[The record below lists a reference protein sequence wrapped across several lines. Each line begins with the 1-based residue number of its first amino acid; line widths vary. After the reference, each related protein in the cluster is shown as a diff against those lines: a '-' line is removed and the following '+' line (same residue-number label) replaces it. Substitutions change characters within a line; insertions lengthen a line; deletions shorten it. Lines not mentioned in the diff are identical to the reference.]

1 MMRSKTRI
9 IRYFTIETNNKNLQ
23 NMKKSLLVILC
34 MTLSFSIFAQE
45 AADKHLAKLP
55 AVDIQTLDGAV
66 FNTKDIQNDGKP
78 VIISL
83 WATWC
88 KPCIAELLAIADEYE
103 DWVEETGVKL
113 YAISIDDA
121 KTSARVAPF
130 VNGKGWEYTVL
141 LDVNSDFKRAMNVN
155 DVPYM
160 CILNGDGEIVWQHTS
175 YAPGSEEEVYEV
187 IKSLVKK

>member
-1 MMRSKTRI
+1 
-9 IRYFTIETNNKNLQ
+9 
-23 NMKKSLLVILC
+23 MKKNIIVIIC
-34 MTLSFSIFAQE
+34 MILSIHVFAQE
-45 AADKHLAKLP
+45 AKDKHLAKLP
-55 AVDIQTLDGAV
+55 AVEIQDLNGNP
-66 FNTKDIQNDGKP
+66 FNTADIQNDGKP

-113 YAISIDDA
+113 FAVSIDDA

-130 VNGKGWEYTVL
+130 VNGKNWDYTVL

-175 YAPGSEEEVYEV
+175 YATGSEEEVYEV

>member
-1 MMRSKTRI
+1 
-9 IRYFTIETNNKNLQ
+9 
-23 NMKKSLLVILC
+23 MKKLIIIAIALVASL
-34 MTLSFSIFAQE
+34 SIYAQE
-45 AADKHLAKLP
+45 PAAAKALAKLP
-55 AVDIQTLDGAV
+55 AVDIQDINGKP
-66 FNTKDIQNDGKP
+66 FNTAYIQNDGKP
-78 VIISL
+78 IIVSL

-88 KPCIAELLAIADEYE
+88 KPCIAELLAISDEYE

-113 YAISIDDA
+113 YAVAIDDA

-160 CILNGDGEIVWQHTS
+160 CILNGNGEIVWQHTS
-175 YAPGSEEEVYEV
+175 YAPGSEHEVYEV
-187 IKSLVKK
+187 LKSLTK

>member
-1 MMRSKTRI
+1 
-9 IRYFTIETNNKNLQ
+9 
-23 NMKKSLLVILC
+23 MKKTILLAIALIAC
-34 MTLSFSIFAQE
+34 FALSAQNAE
-45 AADKHLAKLP
+45 PAKDQHLAKLP
-55 AVDIQTLDGAV
+55 AVDIQTIDGKI

-78 VIISL
+78 IIVSL

-113 YAISIDDA
+113 YAIAIDDA

-130 VNGKGWEYTVL
+130 VNGKGWEYEVL

-160 CILNGDGEIVWQHTS
+160 CILNGKGEIVWQHTS
-175 YAPGSEEEVYEV
+175 YAPGSENEVYEI
-187 IKSLVKK
+187 IKGLAAEK

>member
-1 MMRSKTRI
+1 
-9 IRYFTIETNNKNLQ
+9 
-23 NMKKSLLVILC
+23 MKKTILLAIALIAC
-34 MTLSFSIFAQE
+34 FALSAQNAE
-45 AADKHLAKLP
+45 PAKDQHLAKLP
-55 AVDIQTLDGAV
+55 AVDIQTVDGKI

-78 VIISL
+78 IIVSL

-113 YAISIDDA
+113 YAIAIDDA

-130 VNGKGWEYTVL
+130 VNGKGWEYEVL

-160 CILNGDGEIVWQHTS
+160 CILNGKGEILDPWGHPYEFKITAGNVNFKTEVLTS
-175 YAPGSEEEVYEV
+175 EIRSGFALPNFYRISEGER
-187 IKSLVKK
+187 

>member
-1 MMRSKTRI
+1 MK
-9 IRYFTIETNNKNLQ
+9 KNL
-23 NMKKSLLVILC
+23 LIIIC
-34 MTLSFSIFAQE
+34 MMFNISIFAQE
-45 AADKHLAKLP
+45 AKDKHLAKLP
-55 AVDIQTLDGAV
+55 AVEIQDLNGNA

-78 VIISL
+78 IIISL

-130 VNGKGWEYTVL
+130 VKGKGWEYTVL

-155 DVPYM
+155 DVPFL

-175 YAPGSEEEVYEV
+175 YAQGSEEEVFEV
-187 IKSLVKK
+187 VKSLVKK

>member
-1 MMRSKTRI
+1 
-9 IRYFTIETNNKNLQ
+9 
-23 NMKKSLLVILC
+23 MKKSIFIIVSMILC
-34 MTLSFSIFAQE
+34 INVFAQE
-45 AADKHLAKLP
+45 TKDKHLAKLP
-55 AVDIQTLDGAV
+55 AVEIQDLNGSP
-66 FNTKDIQNDGKP
+66 FNTKDIQNDGNP

-103 DWVEETGVKL
+103 DWVKETGVKL
-113 YAISIDDA
+113 YAVSIDDA

-130 VNGKGWEYTVL
+130 VKGKNWEYTVL

-155 DVPYM
+155 DVPYL

-175 YAPGSEEEVYEV
+175 YAPGSEEEVYEF
-187 IKSLVKK
+187 IKTLVKK

>member
-1 MMRSKTRI
+1 
-9 IRYFTIETNNKNLQ
+9 
-23 NMKKSLLVILC
+23 MKKIAFLMTVVLMCVSL
-34 MTLSFSIFAQE
+34 SAQE
-45 AADKHLAKLP
+45 VEKDKHLAKLP
-55 AVDIQTLDGAV
+55 AVDIQTLDGKV
-66 FNTKDIQNDGKP
+66 FNTADIKNDGKP
-78 VIISL
+78 VIVSL

-113 YAISIDDA
+113 YAIAIDDA

-160 CILNGDGEIVWQHTS
+160 CILNGEGQIVWQHTS

>member
-1 MMRSKTRI
+1 MKTPFMLTI
-9 IRYFTIETNNKNLQ
+9 ILALCL
-23 NMKKSLLVILC
+23 SLG
-34 MTLSFSIFAQE
+34 AQT
-45 AADKHLAKLP
+45 DKPVQDRHLAKLP
-55 AVDIQTLDGAV
+55 AVDIQTIDGKV
-66 FNTKDIQNDGKP
+66 FNTSEIQNDGKP
-78 VIISL
+78 VIVSL

-113 YAISIDDA
+113 YAVSIDDA

-130 VNGKGWEYTVL
+130 VKGKGWEYTVL

-160 CILNGDGEIVWQHTS
+160 CILNGKGEIVWQHTS
-175 YAPGSEEEVYEV
+175 YAPGSEQEVYEV
-187 IKSLVKK
+187 VKRLAAEK

>member
-1 MMRSKTRI
+1 MK
-9 IRYFTIETNNKNLQ
+9 KNLIF
-23 NMKKSLLVILC
+23 VIL
-34 MTLSFSIFAQE
+34 MMLSINIFAQE
-45 AADKHLAKLP
+45 AKDKHLAKLP
-55 AVDIQTLDGAV
+55 AVEIQDLNGNA

-78 VIISL
+78 IIISL

-130 VNGKGWEYTVL
+130 VKGKGWEYTVL

-155 DVPYM
+155 DVPFL

-175 YAPGSEEEVYEV
+175 YAQGSEEEVFEIV
-187 IKSLVKK
+187 KSLVKK

>member
-1 MMRSKTRI
+1 MKNSILLTTIILTFCLSLGAQNDKTS
-9 IRYFTIETNNKNLQ
+9 N
-23 NMKKSLLVILC
+23 
-34 MTLSFSIFAQE
+34 
-45 AADKHLAKLP
+45 LAKLP
-55 AVDIQTLDGAV
+55 AVDIQTIDGKV
-66 FNTKDIQNDGKP
+66 FNTQDIQNDGKP
-78 VIISL
+78 VIVSL

-130 VNGKGWEYTVL
+130 VQGRGWDYEVL

-160 CILNGDGEIVWQHTS
+160 CILNGKGEIVWQHTS
-175 YAPGSEEEVYEV
+175 YAPGSEQEVYEI
-187 IKSLVKK
+187 IKSLAAEK

>member
-1 MMRSKTRI
+1 MKTPFMLTI
-9 IRYFTIETNNKNLQ
+9 ILALCLSLGAQTD
-23 NMKKSLLVILC
+23 KS
-34 MTLSFSIFAQE
+34 AQ
-45 AADKHLAKLP
+45 DRHLAKLP
-55 AVDIQTLDGAV
+55 AVDIQTIDGKV
-66 FNTKDIQNDGKP
+66 FNTSEIQNDGKP
-78 VIISL
+78 VIVSL

-113 YAISIDDA
+113 YAVSIDDA

-130 VNGKGWEYTVL
+130 VKGKGWDYTVL

-160 CILNGDGEIVWQHTS
+160 CILNGKGEIVWQHTS
-175 YAPGSEEEVYEV
+175 YAPGSEQEVYEV
-187 IKSLVKK
+187 VKRLAAEK

>member
-1 MMRSKTRI
+1 
-9 IRYFTIETNNKNLQ
+9 
-23 NMKKSLLVILC
+23 MKKIFLIAAAITLCLSLG
-34 MTLSFSIFAQE
+34 AQNQNPQKP
-45 AADKHLAKLP
+45 AAGLP
-55 AVDIQTLDGAV
+55 SVNIQTIDGKV
-66 FNTKDIQNDGKP
+66 FNTADISNDGKP
-78 VIISL
+78 VIVSL

-113 YAISIDDA
+113 YAVSIDDA

-160 CILNGDGEIVWQHTS
+160 CILNGKGEIVWQHTS
-175 YAPGSEEEVYEV
+175 YAPGSEKEVYE
-187 IKSLVKK
+187 IVKKLAEEQKTAE

>member
-1 MMRSKTRI
+1 
-9 IRYFTIETNNKNLQ
+9 
-23 NMKKSLLVILC
+23 MKKTIILAIALIAC
-34 MTLSFSIFAQE
+34 FALSAQNDQP
-45 AADKHLAKLP
+45 AKDQHLAKLP
-55 AVDIQTLDGAV
+55 AIDIQTIDGKI

-78 VIISL
+78 IIVSL

-103 DWVEETGVKL
+103 DWVDETGVKL
-113 YAISIDDA
+113 YAIAIDDA

-160 CILNGDGEIVWQHTS
+160 CILNGNGEIVWQHTS
-175 YAPGSEEEVYEV
+175 YAPGSENEVYEI
-187 IKSLVKK
+187 IKKIASGK

>member
-1 MMRSKTRI
+1 MR
-9 IRYFTIETNNKNLQ
+9 F
-23 NMKKSLLVILC
+23 KS
-34 MTLSFSIFAQE
+34 
-45 AADKHLAKLP
+45 P
-55 AVDIQTLDGAV
+55 AVEIQDLNGNA

-78 VIISL
+78 IIISL

-130 VNGKGWEYTVL
+130 VKGKGWEYTVL
-141 LDVNSDFKRAMNVN
+141 LDVNSDFKRAMNVVN
-155 DVPYM
+155 VPHTFVV
-160 CILNGDGEIVWQHTS
+160 NGKGEIVWQHTS
-175 YAPGSEEEVYEV
+175 FVEGSEEELLEA
-187 IKSLVKK
+187 VKKAAAEE

>member
-1 MMRSKTRI
+1 
-9 IRYFTIETNNKNLQ
+9 
-23 NMKKSLLVILC
+23 MKKLIIIAIALVASL
-34 MTLSFSIFAQE
+34 SIYAQE
-45 AADKHLAKLP
+45 PAAAKALAKLP
-55 AVDIQTLDGAV
+55 AVDIQDINGKP
-66 FNTKDIQNDGKP
+66 FNTADIQNDGKP
-78 VIISL
+78 IIVSL

-88 KPCIAELLAIADEYE
+88 KPCIAELLAISDEYE

-113 YAISIDDA
+113 YAVSIDDA

-160 CILNGDGEIVWQHTS
+160 CILNGNGEIVWQHTS
-175 YAPGSEEEVYEV
+175 YAPGSEHEVYEV
-187 IKSLVKK
+187 LKSLTK